1 MSPYIKKG
9 DGVYIEGRLRTRS
22 WEDKEGNTRY
32 TTEVLCDNLEMLG
45 KRKLDQ
51 TENTKMAKEPEL
63 PTPEPGED
71 LSFSVTKIVKIWT
84 KTRSSASYYY
94 KKIS

>member
-1 MSPYIKKG
+1 MASKVVEPYIKKG

-45 KRKLDQ
+45 GKKSNFTSGSEDASTAQ
-51 TENTKMAKEPEL
+51 DTEL
-63 PTPEPGED
+63 PTPEPGDD
-71 LSFSVTKIVKIWT
+71 LPF
-84 KTRSSASYYY
+84 
-94 KKIS
+94 